1 MLFAFLQEQP
11 VAAPSGPSETAL
23 LWLRIAV
30 GVGCVLIVAII
41 ILRRK
46 KEKKVPVDGE
56 F

>member
-11 VAAPSGPSETAL
+11 TGPGETAVM
-23 LWLRIAV
+23 WLRIAA
-30 GVGCVLIVAII
+30 GIGCVLIVAII

-46 KEKKVPVDGE
+46 KAPVDDE